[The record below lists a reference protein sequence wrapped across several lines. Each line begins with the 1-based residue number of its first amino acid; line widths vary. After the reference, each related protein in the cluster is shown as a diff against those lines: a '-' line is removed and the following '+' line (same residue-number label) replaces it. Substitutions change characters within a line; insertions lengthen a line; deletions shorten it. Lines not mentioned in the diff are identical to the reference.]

1 MDKYELVLD
10 IVEHPDRYGS
20 EQLAEILSDSETR
33 EIYNLL
39 VKTDSA
45 IEGLRE
51 ADLEAEWQEF
61 SAKVTSRRRS
71 FFRPG
76 NRAASIALIVGSSLV
91 ALAIGVT
98 ATVTLTARGDNE
110 PVESREAVNE
120 PGSTAAMA
128 NDVIELQKDSVFSV
142 RMFENEPLDSIMR
155 VVADLYS
162 VEVKFNNKEVAS
174 LHLYYKLD
182 CSLELREVVE
192 QLNTFDRINIRYK
205 GNTLI
210 ID

>member
-1 MDKYELVLD
+1 M
-10 IVEHPDRYGS
+10 
-20 EQLAEILSDSETR
+20 
-33 EIYNLL
+33 
-39 VKTDSA
+39 
-45 IEGLRE
+45 
-51 ADLEAEWQEF
+51 
-61 SAKVTSRRRS
+61 
-71 FFRPG
+71 
-76 NRAASIALIVGSSLV
+76 
-91 ALAIGVT
+91 
-98 ATVTLTARGDNE
+98 
-110 PVESREAVNE
+110 
-120 PGSTAAMA
+120 
-128 NDVIELQKDSVFSV
+128 FSV

>member
-10 IVEHPDRYGS
+10 IVEHPERYGS

-39 VKTDSA
+39 CKTDSA
-45 IEGLRE
+45 IEGSRKV
-51 ADLEAEWQEF
+51 DVEAEWREF
-61 SAKVTSRRRS
+61 SAKATKRRS
-71 FFRPG
+71 FFMSG
-76 NRAASIALIVGSSLV
+76 NRAASIAFIVGSSLV

-98 ATVTLTARGDNE
+98 ATVTLTAHGDTE

-120 PGSTAAMA
+120 PGSSIAMA
-128 NDVIELQKDSVFSV
+128 NDGVVLHRDSIFST

-162 VEVKFNNKEVAS
+162 VEVKFNNKKVAS

-192 QLNTFDRINIRYK
+192 QLNTFDQINIRYK

>member
-120 PGSTAAMA
+120 PGSIAAMT
-128 NDVIELQKDSVFSV
+128 NDVVELQ
-142 RMFENEPLDSIMR
+142 R
-155 VVADLYS
+155 
-162 VEVKFNNKEVAS
+162 
-174 LHLYYKLD
+174 
-182 CSLELREVVE
+182 
-192 QLNTFDRINIRYK
+192 
-205 GNTLI
+205 
-210 ID
+210 